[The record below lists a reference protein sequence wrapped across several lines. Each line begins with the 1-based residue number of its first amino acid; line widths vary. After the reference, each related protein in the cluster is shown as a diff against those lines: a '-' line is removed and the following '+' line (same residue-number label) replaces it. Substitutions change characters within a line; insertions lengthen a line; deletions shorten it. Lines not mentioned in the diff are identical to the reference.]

1 MRRMSVAFLLFL
13 VPFGSMAQDNAL
25 KPDGRMWA
33 TWGNSVSQSMFIKA
47 AYVQGAIEGL
57 RAGASLGYF
66 TGRLDE
72 KNDAFDYVKPCLD
85 KGPCAGIPV
94 ASLIK
99 PSTKDWNE
107 LKAGADKIL
116 AGFTPQRASAFVIVH
131 QIDKFYADYKNTT
144 VCMIVA
150 LQESISSL
158 HGTAMSE
165 QELEMSRKEC
175 NP

>member
-1 MRRMSVAFLLFL
+1 MRSVSIAVLLSL
-13 VPFGSMAQDNAL
+13 IPFGSMAQDNTL

-57 RAGASLGYF
+57 RVGASLGYF

-72 KNDAFDYVKPCLD
+72 KNDAFDYVKRCLD

-99 PSTKDWNE
+99 PSTNDWNE
-107 LKAGADKIL
+107 LKAGADKIR
-116 AGFTPQRASAFVIVH
+116 AGFTPQRASALVIVH

-150 LQESISSL
+150 LQ
-158 HGTAMSE
+158 
-165 QELEMSRKEC
+165 SRC
-175 NP
+175 NLKHFS

>member
-1 MRRMSVAFLLFL
+1 MRSAFTAVLLSL
-13 VPFGSMAQDNAL
+13 IPFSNLAQDSPS

-33 TWGNSVSQSMFIKA
+33 MFGSSGSQSSLIKG
-47 AYVQGAIEGL
+47 AYVEGAIEGL
-57 RAGASLGYF
+57 RVGETVGYLS
-66 TGRLDE
+66 GRMDE
-72 KNDAFDYVKPCLD
+72 QNDALDHLKPCL

-99 PSTKDWNE
+99 PSTNDWNE
-107 LKAGADKIL
+107 LKAGADKIR
-116 AGFTPQRASAFVIVH
+116 AGFTPQRASALVIVH

-165 QELEMSRKEC
+165 QELEISRKEC

>member
-1 MRRMSVAFLLFL
+1 MRSVSIAVLLSL
-13 VPFGSMAQDNAL
+13 IPFGSMAQDNTL

-57 RAGASLGYF
+57 RVGASLGYF

-72 KNDAFDYVKPCLD
+72 KNDAFDYVKRCLD

-99 PSTKDWNE
+99 PSTNDWNE
-107 LKAGADKIL
+107 LKAGADKIR
-116 AGFTPQRASAFVIVH
+116 AGFTPQRASALVIVH

-165 QELEMSRKEC
+165 QELEISRKEC